1 MTQRAAEH
9 VPNIV
14 MQADYAHTYTY
25 TVDHYVS
32 FQVHAHIGR
41 DVTQRGF
48 VFDVHNMSLQHE
60 LEAPA
65 KFAQFVYPHIHVM
78 DELGQRKTSIC
89 VDHLLSEDVYV
100 DNAAIFVEYDRITFL
115 AEQFDDIASRTFT
128 LRTMQLDG
136 DVLFEQDFHATSYTN
151 GVEAIQN
158 GQHFKLFLTG
168 SSTYYDY
175 DAKAFTLT
183 EHQMPQRVDYVN
195 MVNDDYYAYAF
206 AEGFQFMR
214 YDEADKGI
222 IVNEGAVTQLVSDYA
237 VVAAGKHQ
245 FELLS
250 LQGDYRL
257 AVHEKT
263 LLNDSHIFTLNND
276 GYATLYTLPVDEAS
290 LYSAHKTWE
299 ITFNDVVD
307 ATTINAQ
314 TITVVNDQG
323 HAQHVKLRTNNNIV
337 YVDAPS
343 DGYVSGHY
351 TLYVTNVMSNDGVL
365 LHEHVEKAFSI
376 R

>member
-1 MTQRAAEH
+1 MR
-9 VPNIV
+9 
-14 MQADYAHTYTY
+14 
-25 TVDHYVS
+25 
-32 FQVHAHIGR
+32 R
-41 DVTQRGF
+41 
-48 VFDVHNMSLQHE
+48 
-60 LEAPA
+60 
-65 KFAQFVYPHIHVM
+65 
-78 DELGQRKTSIC
+78 
-89 VDHLLSEDVYV
+89 
-100 DNAAIFVEYDRITFL
+100 
-115 AEQFDDIASRTFT
+115 
-128 LRTMQLDG
+128 
-136 DVLFEQDFHATSYTN
+136 
-151 GVEAIQN
+151 AIQN

-175 DAKAFTLT
+175 DMKAFTLT

-290 LYSAHKTWE
+290 LYSAHKT
-299 ITFNDVVD
+299 
-307 ATTINAQ
+307 
-314 TITVVNDQG
+314 VVNDQG